1 MKREDAI
8 AESALIIQGIRD
20 LQSQFH
26 AAHEALANWGR
37 WSRDK
42 RGIYPPGVVPPAIWN
57 DAPVSK
63 WEIEE
68 EPDYDPYKKILTVA
82 EKGDR
87 LEEEDYDE
95 KTAVMLDERIHGHG
109 GLSESLRSALEVA
122 YVTRYTPE
130 DRMHKL
136 TSPPTTASG
145 FRERLSACLVY
156 VSRFV

>member
-1 MKREDAI
+1 MMREDAV
-8 AESALIIQGIRD
+8 AESALITQAIRD
-20 LQSQFH
+20 LQARYYTAH
-26 AAHEALANWGR
+26 AALANWGR
-37 WSRDK
+37 WSRDR

-68 EPDYDPYKKILTVA
+68 EPDYDPYKKILIVA

>member
-87 LEEEDYDE
+87 QEEEDYDE

-109 GLSESLRSALEVA
+109 GLSESLRSVLEVA

-130 DRMHKL
+130 DRMHRL
-136 TSPPTTASG
+136 CTPPCQPHA
-145 FRERLSACLVY
+145 FRERLAECLAF
-156 VSRFV
+156 VSRFA